1 MRKVILSNLVT
12 LDGFFAGPNG
22 EIDWFIVD
30 EEFNQYAID
39 LLSKVDAL
47 LFGRVTYQLMAD
59 YWPAAAT
66 NPSTSKSD
74 LEIADKMNN
83 LPKIVFSKTLQEVK
97 WNNSRLVKEN
107 IAEEISKMK
116 QQPGKDMVIFGS
128 GSIVST
134 FMQLGLIDEYR
145 IIVNPIVLGNGNP
158 LFKGINGK
166 QNLKLL
172 NTKVFDSGIV
182 ILFYEPAQASSWFLS
197 QKGLLI
203 VLILPL

>member
-22 EIDWFIVD
+22 ELDWHIVD
-30 EEFNQYAID
+30 GEIKEYAID

-66 NPSTSKSD
+66 NPSTPKSD

-97 WNNSRLVKEN
+97 WINSRLVKDN

-134 FMQLGLIDEYR
+134 LMQHGLIDEYR

-182 ILFYEPAQASSWFLS
+182 ILFYEPAQASS
-197 QKGLLI
+197 
-203 VLILPL
+203 

>member
-1 MRKVILSNLVT
+1 MRKVILSNMVT
-12 LDGFFAGPNG
+12 LDGFFEGPNK
-22 EIDWFIVD
+22 ELDWQIVD
-30 EEFNQYAID
+30 GENKEYAID

-66 NPSTSKSD
+66 NPSTPKSD

-97 WNNSRLVKEN
+97 WNNSRLIKEN
-107 IAEEISKMK
+107 IAKEISKMK

-134 FMQLGLIDEYR
+134 FMQHGLIDEYR

-182 ILFYEPAQASSWFLS
+182 ILFYEPAQASS
-197 QKGLLI
+197 
-203 VLILPL
+203 

>member
-1 MRKVILSNLVT
+1 MRKVLLSNLVT
-12 LDGFFAGPNG
+12 LDGFFAGPKG
-22 EIDWFIVD
+22 ELDWHIVD

-66 NPSTSKSD
+66 NPSTPKSD
-74 LEIADKMNN
+74 VEIADKMNN
-83 LPKIVFSKTLQEVK
+83 LPKIVFSKTLKEVK
-97 WNNSRLVKEN
+97 WNNSRLVKDN

-134 FMQLGLIDEYR
+134 LMQHGLIDEYR
-145 IIVNPIVLGNGNP
+145 IIVNPIVLGKGNP
-158 LFKGINGK
+158 LFKGIK
-166 QNLKLL
+166 DKHNLKLL
-172 NTKVFDSGIV
+172 KTKVLGSGVV
-182 ILFYEPAQASSWFLS
+182 ILYYEPVKISS
-197 QKGLLI
+197 
-203 VLILPL
+203 

>member
-1 MRKVILSNLVT
+1 MRKVILSNMVT
-12 LDGFFAGPNG
+12 LDGFFEGPNK
-22 EIDWFIVD
+22 ELDWQIVD
-30 EEFNQYAID
+30 GENKEYAID

-66 NPSTSKSD
+66 NPSTPKSD

-145 IIVNPIVLGNGNP
+145 ILVNPVVLGNGKP
-158 LFKGINGK
+158 LFTGINDK

-172 NTKVFDSGIV
+172 KTRVFSSGVV
-182 ILFYEPAQASSWFLS
+182 ILYYQPIGKEET
-197 QKGLLI
+197 K
-203 VLILPL
+203 

>member
-1 MRKVILSNLVT
+1 MRKVILSNMVT
-12 LDGFFAGPNG
+12 LDGFFEGPNK
-22 EIDWFIVD
+22 ELDWHIVD
-30 EEFNQYAID
+30 EEFNQYAND
-39 LLSKVDAL
+39 LLSNVDAL

-83 LPKIVFSKTLQEVK
+83 IPKIVFSTTLQEVK

-134 FMQLGLIDEYR
+134 FMQLGLVDEYR
-145 IIVNPIVLGNGNP
+145 VIVNPIVLGNGKP

-172 NTKVFDSGIV
+172 KTRVFDSGIV
-182 ILFYEPAQASSWFLS
+182 ILFYEPAQASS
-197 QKGLLI
+197 
-203 VLILPL
+203 

>member
-1 MRKVILSNLVT
+1 MVT
-12 LDGFFAGPNG
+12 LDGFFEGPYR
-22 EIDWFIVD
+22 ELDWHVVD
-30 EEFNQYAID
+30 EEFNEYAND
-39 LLSKVDAL
+39 LLSKVDGI

-83 LPKIVFSKTLQEVK
+83 LPKIVFSKTLQQVG
-97 WNNSRLVKEN
+97 WNNSRLVNDN

-145 IIVNPIVLGNGNP
+145 IIVNPVVLGNGKP
-158 LFKGINGK
+158 LFKGINDK
-166 QNLKLL
+166 LNLKLL
-172 NTKVFDSGIV
+172 KTRVFGSGVV
-182 ILFYEPAQASSWFLS
+182 ILYYQPIGKEET
-197 QKGLLI
+197 K
-203 VLILPL
+203 

>member
-1 MRKVILSNLVT
+1 VSRDVEILFHTALLPLRFTTVPVIAPARSPSSRQFVLH
-12 LDGFFAGPNG
+12 
-22 EIDWFIVD
+22 E
-30 EEFNQYAID
+30 YAID
-39 LLSKVDAL
+39 LLSDVDAL

-74 LEIADKMNN
+74 LEIAHKMNN

-107 IAEEISKMK
+107 IPEEISKMK
-116 QQPGKDMVIFGS
+116 QESGKDMVIFGS
-128 GSIVST
+128 RSIVST

-145 IIVNPIVLGNGNP
+145 IILNPIVLGNGNP

-172 NTKVFDSGIV
+172 NAKVFDSGIV
-182 ILFYEPAQASSWFLS
+182 ILFYEPAKTSS
-197 QKGLLI
+197 
-203 VLILPL
+203 

>member
-1 MRKVILSNLVT
+1 MRKVLLSNLVT
-12 LDGFFAGPNG
+12 LDGFFAGPKG
-22 EIDWFIVD
+22 ELDWHIVD

-47 LFGRVTYQLMAD
+47 LFGKVTYQLMAD

-66 NPSTSKSD
+66 NPSTPKSD
-74 LEIADKMNN
+74 VEIADKMNN

-97 WNNSRLVKEN
+97 WNNSRLVKDN

-128 GSIVST
+128 GSVVST
-134 FMQLGLIDEYR
+134 FMQHGLIDEYR
-145 IIVNPIVLGNGNP
+145 IIVNPVVLGNGKP

-172 NTKVFDSGIV
+172 KTKVLGSGVV
-182 ILFYEPAQASSWFLS
+182 ILYY
-197 QKGLLI
+197 
-203 VLILPL
+203 

>member
-1 MRKVILSNLVT
+1 MRKVILSNNVT
-12 LDGFFAGPNG
+12 LDGFFEGPNK
-22 EIDWFIVD
+22 ELDWQIVD
-30 EEFNQYAID
+30 GENKEYAID

-66 NPSTSKSD
+66 NPSTSKGD

-83 LPKIVFSKTLQEVK
+83 LPKIVFSKTLQRVE

-116 QQPGKDMVIFGS
+116 QQSGKDMVIFGS

-134 FMQLGLIDEYR
+134 FMQFGLIDEYR
-145 IIVNPIVLGNGNP
+145 IILNPVVLGNGKP
-158 LFKGINGK
+158 LFKGINDK
-166 QNLKLL
+166 NHLKL
-172 NTKVFDSGIV
+172 
-182 ILFYEPAQASSWFLS
+182 
-197 QKGLLI
+197 
-203 VLILPL
+203 

>member
-1 MRKVILSNLVT
+1 MRKVILSNSVT

-22 EIDWFIVD
+22 ELDWHIVD
-30 EEFNQYAID
+30 DEIKEYAND
-39 LLSKVDAL
+39 LLSNVDAL

-66 NPSTSKSD
+66 NPSTPKSD

-182 ILFYEPAQASSWFLS
+182 ILFYEPAQTPS
-197 QKGLLI
+197 
-203 VLILPL
+203 

>member
-12 LDGFFAGPNG
+12 LDGFFAGPKG
-22 EIDWFIVD
+22 ELDWHIVD

-47 LFGRVTYQLMAD
+47 LFGRITYQLMAD

-74 LEIADKMNN
+74 LEIAHKMNN
-83 LPKIVFSKTLQEVK
+83 LPKIVFSKTLQEVR

-145 IIVNPIVLGNGNP
+145 IIVNPVVLGNGNP

-182 ILFYEPAQASSWFLS
+182 ILFYEPAQASS
-197 QKGLLI
+197 
-203 VLILPL
+203 

>member
-1 MRKVILSNLVT
+1 MRKVILSNSVT
-12 LDGFFAGPNG
+12 LDGFFEGPNKELDWHIVDG
-22 EIDWFIVD
+22 EIK
-30 EEFNQYAID
+30 EYAID

-66 NPSTSKSD
+66 NPSTPKSD

-107 IAEEISKMK
+107 ILEEISKMK
-116 QQPGKDMVIFGS
+116 QQSGKDMVIFGS

-134 FMQLGLIDEYR
+134 FMQFGLIDEYR
-145 IIVNPIVLGNGNP
+145 IILNPVVLGNGKP
-158 LFKGINGK
+158 LFKGINEK

-172 NTKVFDSGIV
+172 KTKVLGSGVV
-182 ILFYEPAQASSWFLS
+182 ILNYQP
-197 QKGLLI
+197 KGKEEKK
-203 VLILPL
+203 

>member
-1 MRKVILSNLVT
+1 MRKVILSNSVT
-12 LDGFFAGPNG
+12 LDGFFEGPNK
-22 EIDWFIVD
+22 ELDWHIVD
-30 EEFNQYAID
+30 EEGKEYAID
-39 LLSKVDAL
+39 LLGNVDAL

-66 NPSTSKSD
+66 NPSTPKSD

-128 GSIVST
+128 GSIVSI
-134 FMQLGLIDEYR
+134 FMQHGLIDEYR

-158 LFKGINGK
+158 LFKGIYGK

-172 NTKVFDSGIV
+172 RTRVFSSGEV
-182 ILFYEPAQASSWFLS
+182 ILYYEPAQTSS
-197 QKGLLI
+197 
-203 VLILPL
+203 

>member
-1 MRKVILSNLVT
+1 MVT
-12 LDGFFAGPNG
+12 LDGFFEGPNK
-22 EIDWFIVD
+22 ELDWHIVD
-30 EEFNQYAID
+30 EEFNEYAID
-39 LLSKVDAL
+39 LLSNVDAL

-66 NPSTSKSD
+66 NPSTSKGD

-83 LPKIVFSKTLQEVK
+83 LPKIVFSKTLQEVQ

-107 IAEEISKMK
+107 IAEEISKIK

-145 IIVNPIVLGNGNP
+145 IIVNPIVLGSGEP
-158 LFKGINGK
+158 LFKGINDK

-172 NTKVFDSGIV
+172 KTRVFSSGIV
-182 ILFYEPAQASSWFLS
+182 ILFYEPAQTS
-197 QKGLLI
+197 
-203 VLILPL
+203 